1 MIGLKK
7 FILIGLMIV
16 LVSVWGHPEDKNDR
30 AEKTDPSKKKYY
42 HLEKI
47 EEVVVTATMTPKTIK
62 NIANTVSVVNQ
73 KDMESMS
80 ANNALD
86 ILTHSPGLFVN
97 RSGDFGRADVEI
109 RGLGQN
115 CRRIAVL
122 VDGKPEK
129 MGLYG
134 CAVSHAFPLD
144 NVDRIEVV
152 KGPASVLYGG
162 EALGG
167 AVNIITRMPEKKFDA
182 DITTSYGSYNTYQLN
197 LKHGANLD
205 KFKYFISFDKRKS
218 DGHIENANYSGYSFT
233 GKLVYYLANNTHLTL
248 QGKYFDGI
256 KHEPGTIDNPMT
268 GFWND
273 YERGSVDLSM
283 NHQWH
288 KNEFSLKIYRNFG
301 QHQFSDGWDSRD
313 YTNGALVRF
322 TTGTIAGSE
331 LTIGG
336 DFRFFGGK
344 SFNFPQGEWEKK
356 EGSFFVQ
363 NEHIFNS
370 HWILSTGLRLQLDSL
385 YGQEWCPHLG
395 VVFQVSNRT
404 LFRAVVSKGFRSPQL
419 NELYMF
425 PPANPDLEPERVW
438 NYELGFEQDIG
449 KSMILKGSVF
459 HMRGTN
465 LIETVPNPNAPPL
478 FIFANT
484 GEFSFYGAEIELE
497 VFLNRY
503 FSGNIAYS
511 YLKAGDFTK
520 GRPGQKIDFS
530 LQYRKKS
537 FDVFFQGQY
546 ITDYYAG
553 DFSQNRIS
561 SYFILNSRVI
571 IPVMKSVEL
580 LVDVNNI
587 FDKNYQIYGEFPGL
601 NAGLY
606 RMPGRNLQI
615 GIRFKP

>member
-1 MIGLKK
+1 
-7 FILIGLMIV
+7 
-16 LVSVWGHPEDKNDR
+16 
-30 AEKTDPSKKKYY
+30 
-42 HLEKI
+42 
-47 EEVVVTATMTPKTIK
+47 
-62 NIANTVSVVNQ
+62 
-73 KDMESMS
+73 
-80 ANNALD
+80 
-86 ILTHSPGLFVN
+86 
-97 RSGDFGRADVEI
+97 
-109 RGLGQN
+109 
-115 CRRIAVL
+115 
-122 VDGKPEK
+122 
-129 MGLYG
+129 
-134 CAVSHAFPLD
+134 
-144 NVDRIEVV
+144 
-152 KGPASVLYGG
+152 
-162 EALGG
+162 
-167 AVNIITRMPEKKFDA
+167 
-182 DITTSYGSYNTYQLN
+182 
-197 LKHGANLD
+197 
-205 KFKYFISFDKRKS
+205 
-218 DGHIENANYSGYSFT
+218 
-233 GKLVYYLANNTHLTL
+233 
-248 QGKYFDGI
+248 
-256 KHEPGTIDNPMT
+256 
-268 GFWND
+268 
-273 YERGSVDLSM
+273 
-283 NHQWH
+283 
-288 KNEFSLKIYRNFG
+288 
-301 QHQFSDGWDSRD
+301 
-313 YTNGALVRF
+313 
-322 TTGTIAGSE
+322 
-331 LTIGG
+331 
-336 DFRFFGGK
+336 
-344 SFNFPQGEWEKK
+344 
-356 EGSFFVQ
+356 
-363 NEHIFNS
+363 
-370 HWILSTGLRLQLDSL
+370 
-385 YGQEWCPHLG
+385 
-395 VVFQVSNRT
+395 
-404 LFRAVVSKGFRSPQL
+404 
-419 NELYMF
+419 MF

-478 FIFANT
+478 FIFANA